1 VQNSGS
7 VSRRPESAGSAR
19 QNSRRPS
26 SRPSSA
32 RPPSSRT
39 SGKEEQAPQP
49 EPWECPAPRAMRP
62 SSAVSSASSARRKS
76 GPQMGDTP
84 WVPSI
89 GGGIHSSYS
98 AIGQPQT
105 QPTLADPRQSARSTP
120 SAPAMPPF
128 LEKVAIPSSRGLTDE
143 RELPTEPSG
152 PSGPE
157 RRLTFC
163 PQMRAKGY
171 CRLPSCRYVHE
182 VCRPKREFEPLYCA
196 KAPRSC
202 VMVPCRFFS
211 VLGMCPH
218 GENCVYSHDVAHTP
232 VPPASAVAEAAPGPG
247 FGATPDV
254 PKGNLENPAVTREPW
269 QDSQNSGSATYERE
283 RSTSSLSTNAPRDP
297 RYCTPA
303 VPKNSR
309 PARMRSSSRHK
320 PQLPQ
325 MGFIGWN
332 PDLGDGG
339 KSRPLSGRVAVLD
352 LMVDRR
358 VTVAAG

>member
-1 VQNSGS
+1 MKSSGSGSVQHSGS
-7 VSRRPESAGSAR
+7 VSRRPESASSAR
-19 QNSRRPS
+19 R

-32 RPPSSRT
+32 RPLSSRA
-39 SGKEEQAPQP
+39 SSKDGQAPQA

-62 SSAVSSASSARRKS
+62 SSACSSASSARRKL
-76 GPQMGDTP
+76 GPQIGDSP

-105 QPTLADPRQSARSTP
+105 QPTLADPRRSARSTP
-120 SAPAMPPF
+120 CAPAMPPF
-128 LEKVAIPSSRGLTDE
+128 EEKVAIPSSRGLTDE
-143 RELPTEPSG
+143 RDVPTEPN
-152 PSGPE
+152 GPE

-182 VCRPKREFEPLYCA
+182 VCRKKREFEPLYCA
-196 KAPRSC
+196 KAPRNC
-202 VMVPCRFFS
+202 IMVPCRFFS

-218 GENCVYSHDVAHTP
+218 GENCVYSHDVAHAP
-232 VPPASAVAEAAPGPG
+232 VPPASAVAAAAPGPG
-247 FGATPDV
+247 FGATPDL
-254 PKGNLENPAVTREPW
+254 PKEDSENPSVTREPW
-269 QDSQNSGSATYERE
+269 QASRNSVPSTFERD
-283 RSTSSLSTNAPRDP
+283 RSTSSVSTNAPRDP
-297 RYCTPA
+297 KYCTPA
-303 VPKNSR
+303 EPTR
-309 PARMRSSSRHK
+309 PARLRSASRRK
-320 PQLPQ
+320 PKLPQ

-358 VTVAAG
+358 VTVTAG